1 MDVAAA
7 PPAPPAPR
15 GPLLRKVTPL
25 WHLLVALAIA
35 MFGFGVYAYLYQYE
49 HGDIATGLRNPG
61 NGGAAWGF
69 YIVFYVYF
77 VGISFAGITV
87 ASMARLFHIDTLKP
101 VSRMAELLTIVAL
114 IVGALMV
121 LADLGR
127 PGHGLR
133 NLPEMARP
141 SSPFYGT
148 FTLVVSGY
156 LFSSLVFFIVAGRAD
171 AAGMVR
177 EGPRL
182 LRPIY
187 RLWASGFRD
196 EDLVHARHWKSSFW
210 LALTILPLLVIAH
223 STLGFI
229 FGIQAGRPGWF
240 GALQA
245 PGFVVLAGVSGTGM
259 LIVFAVVG
267 RRMFRVR
274 DRVPDAAIAWLGNF
288 LWILALVYLYFMV
301 TEELTASYAAPR
313 ADREMAHD
321 VVTGA
326 YAISFWLVV
335 SCLFLAF
342 LIPFVLYLRRRTS
355 IGWLVT
361 AGVLSNVAA
370 ILKRL
375 IIVVP
380 SQTHGGL
387 IQLQKGVYDP
397 TWVEYGV
404 VLGGGGMLLLAIL
417 LFGRYFPLVPTPVDP
432 RRREA
437 PLPRDLRRTI
447 ITWLWGLTSVGLIVV
462 GLLDSFRLFSHGEL
476 DPRIPFSPAIFAT
489 GVIMLFSSAI
499 VYEVLPERR
508 RGPTA
513 RVIPGARASPRSGLP
528 RGERVHRVDVE
539 SHLRSSRDLRPRS
552 QS

>member
-1 MDVAAA
+1 MDAHA
-7 PPAPPAPR
+7 PATTTPPR
-15 GPLLRKVTPL
+15 GPLLRRVTPL
-25 WHLLVALAIA
+25 WYLLAAIA
-35 MFGFGVYAYLYQYE
+35 ALMLGFGVYAYAYQYQ
-49 HGDIATGLRNPG
+49 HGDIVTGLRNPG

-77 VGISFAGITV
+77 CGVSFAGIVV
-87 ASMARLFHIDTLKP
+87 ASMARLFHIDILKP

-121 LADLGR
+121 VADLGR
-127 PGHGLR
+127 PVHGLK

-141 SSPFYGT
+141 SSPFFGT
-148 FTLVVSGY
+148 FTLVVSAY
-156 LFSSLVFFIVAGRAD
+156 LCSSLVFFIVAGRGD
-171 AAGMVR
+171 AARMAR
-177 EGPRL
+177 QGPRP
-182 LRPIY
+182 LRWLY
-187 RLWASGFRD
+187 RLWASGWKD
-196 EDLVHARHWKSSFW
+196 EDLVHARHWRSSFW

-267 RRMFRVR
+267 RRMFRVK
-274 DRVPDAAIAWLGNF
+274 DQVPDAAITWLGNF
-288 LWILALVYLYFMV
+288 LWVLALVYLYFMV

-326 YAISFWLVV
+326 YAVSFWLVV
-335 SCLFLAF
+335 SCLFLSF
-342 LIPFVLYLRRRTS
+342 LIPFVMYLTRKWS
-355 IGWLVT
+355 ITWLVV
-361 AGVLSNVAA
+361 AGILSNVAA

-397 TWVEYGV
+397 SWVEYGV
-404 VLGGGGMLLLAIL
+404 VIGGGGLLMLVVLV
-417 LFGRYFPLVPTPVDP
+417 FGRYFPLVPTPVAP
-432 RRREA
+432 ERREVHI
-437 PLPRDLRRTI
+437 PRDLPRSIATI
-447 ITWLWGLTSVGLIVV
+447 AWALVSVGLIIL
-462 GLLDSFRLFSHGEL
+462 GLLDSFRLFSHGEV

-489 GVIMLFSSAI
+489 GVIMLFSTAI
-499 VYEVLPERR
+499 VYEAFPERR

-513 RVIPGARASPRSGLP
+513 RAISGARASPRAVRRRGLHV
-528 RGERVHRVDVE
+528 RRVDVRT
-539 SHLRSSRDLRPRS
+539 HLRSIRDLRTRR